1 MHSTG
6 GKIIYLRL
14 PSEQVCIFSIILIW
28 LVSKSNWFFIISVLK
43 VLNIRG
49 PIVVEEETKKSLS
62 IPLNIMGATNN
73 FDRASVILYFYRTR
87 ELPAYKCLFEATR
100 KKNTQFNI
108 EIIRVYPDL

>member
-28 LVSKSNWFFIISVLK
+28 LVSKSIWFFIISVLK

-49 PIVVEEETKKSLS
+49 PIVVEYET
-62 IPLNIMGATNN
+62 TNN
-73 FDRASVILYFYRTR
+73 FDRASVDSLLLGPESYLHTNA
-87 ELPAYKCLFEATR
+87 LQMLF
-100 KKNTQFNI
+100 
-108 EIIRVYPDL
+108 